1 MSRRPVYGAPI
12 TYPAGMSAWHLAQ
25 LNTARLE
32 HPIGAAEMVDFVA
45 ALDEVNAVADAAPGF
60 VWRLRD
66 DSGNATA
73 LRPFGA
79 DRIVNL
85 SVWIDLESLRAYV
98 FDSVHA
104 GVLRRRREW
113 FDRSES
119 VSVLWWV
126 PAGHIPD
133 VTEASQRSDLLLRE
147 GPGTQAFT
155 FARAYPAPDASGP

>member
-1 MSRRPVYGAPI
+1 
-12 TYPAGMSAWHLAQ
+12 MSAWHLAQ

-32 HPIGAAEMVDFVA
+32 HPIGSAQMADFVA
-45 ALDEVNAVADAAPGF
+45 ALDAVNAVADTAPGF

-73 LRPFGA
+73 LRPFGV

-85 SVWIDLESLRAYV
+85 SVWTDLESLRRYV
-98 FDSVHA
+98 FESVHA

-113 FDRSES
+113 FDPGQS

-126 PAGHIPD
+126 PAGHVPD
-133 VTEASQRSDLLLRE
+133 LDEARERSDRLLHE
-147 GPGTQAFT
+147 GAGAEAFT
-155 FARAYPAPDASGP
+155 FAHPYPAPKESGA

>member
-1 MSRRPVYGAPI
+1 MSD
-12 TYPAGMSAWHLAQ
+12 WHLAQ

-32 HPIGAAEMVDFVA
+32 HPIGSTQMADFEA

-85 SVWIDLESLRAYV
+85 SVWTDLESLRHYV

-104 GVLRRRREW
+104 GVLRRRRTW
-113 FDRSES
+113 FDPSQS

-126 PAGHIPD
+126 PAGHVPD
-133 VTEASQRSDLLLRE
+133 LDEAREHSDLLVRD
-147 GPGTQAFT
+147 GPCADAFT
-155 FARAYPAPDASGP
+155 FAHTFPAPNGLRG